1 MAIETRVLRGNSL
14 SEALDDVAALR
25 ISVFRDWPYLYDGDK
40 EYERRYL
47 SVYAENSDAILIG
60 AFDGERLIG
69 AATGTPLEDH
79 ADDFAAPFAE
89 TSLALEDVF
98 YCAESVLLPQYR
110 GRGIGH
116 AFFDAREDKAR
127 ALGRKF
133 VAFCGVVRP
142 QMHPLRPQTVRSLE
156 PFWRGRGYEPISDVV
171 AQFSWKDIDEKHETE
186 KPLQFWIKSL

>member
-1 MAIETRVLRGNSL
+1 MSIDTRVLRGNSL
-14 SEALDDVAALR
+14 SEALDEVAALR
-25 ISVFRDWPYLYDGDK
+25 ILVFRDWPYLYDGDK

-47 SVYAENSDAILIG
+47 SVYAENPDAILVG

-79 ADDFAAPFAE
+79 EAEFAAPFAA
-89 TSLALEDVF
+89 TGLALEDVF

-116 AFFDAREDKAR
+116 AFFDAREGKAH

-133 VAFCGVVRP
+133 VVFCGVVRP
-142 QMHPLRPQTVRSLE
+142 QTHPLRPQTACSLE
-156 PFWRGRGYEPISDVV
+156 PFWRGRGYEPLSDVV